1 MGRVLIVDDDPLVRS
16 LLCGFLSNA
25 GHICIEAEEG
35 EKAVLALERSD
46 FDVAVIDLLMP
57 VREGVET
64 IREVRRR
71 WPLVRIIA
79 MSGGSMRLA
88 SASLL
93 HLAAG
98 LGAHETLNKPV
109 DEHQLTLLVERQL
122 RIAFETPPSSGP
134 RPS

>member
-1 MGRVLIVDDDPLVRS
+1 M
-16 LLCGFLSNA
+16 LCGFLSNA
-25 GHICIEAEEG
+25 GHICVEAEEG
-35 EKAVLALERSD
+35 AKAVRALERSD
-46 FDVAVIDLLMP
+46 FDVVVIDLLMP

-64 IREVRRR
+64 IGEVRRR

-98 LGAHETLNKPV
+98 MGAHETLAKPI
-109 DEHQLTLLVERQL
+109 DERLLMLLVERQL
-122 RIAFETPPSSGP
+122 RLAAETAPSPQP
-134 RPS
+134 RPA